1 MSPPH
6 DFQTTPSLSMYE
18 GRLGYRTRPRRLVI
32 LLLAATF
39 IVIVLFS
46 RHHFPAEPAQSPGA
60 LFRPHADSLAPH
72 PPVEP
77 VVFALIMYSEG
88 SATEGAILLK
98 VLL

>member
-6 DFQTTPSLSMYE
+6 DFQTTPTLSMYE

-46 RHHFPAEPAQSPGA
+46 RHHFPPAEPAQSLGA
-60 LFRPHADSLAPH
+60 PHAGPLAQY

>member
-1 MSPPH
+1 
-6 DFQTTPSLSMYE
+6 MYE

-46 RHHFPAEPAQSPGA
+46 RHHFPPAEPAQSLGA
-60 LFRPHADSLAPH
+60 PFSPHAGPLAQY

-77 VVFALIMYSEG
+77 VVFALVVYSEG